1 MHSASNNIF
10 PVILFFLLS
19 FYFSC
24 ENEMSEIKKI
34 SSPNEAQVEVGKK
47 IELLYSSQGKVR
59 ARLLAP
65 ELLRHRTKTPFSEM
79 PKGLKMYFYN
89 DSMVGESKLTAKY
102 GVTYE
107 KSNEMIVRDSVVVI
121 NLKGEILQT
130 EELIWNEQTQKIT
143 SSKFVKIQ
151 TKDEIIYGDGL
162 EANNDLT
169 NYKIKKIRGTIR
181 LKNNPLDEK
190 N

>member
-1 MHSASNNIF
+1 MRLLVSILLI
-10 PVILFFLLS
+10 VIPFF
-19 FYFSC
+19 YSC
-24 ENEMSEIKKI
+24 ENDISEINKI
-34 SSPNEAQVEVGKK
+34 SSPEDAQVEIGKK
-47 IELLYSSQGKVR
+47 IELLYSADGKVK

-65 ELLRHRTKTPFSEM
+65 ELKRHRTKIPYTEM

-89 DSMVGESKLTAKY
+89 DSMVSESKLTAKY
-102 GVTYE
+102 GITYE

-121 NLKGEILQT
+121 NLKGEKLET

-151 TKDEIIYGDGL
+151 TRDEIIYGDGM

-169 NYKIKKIRGTIR
+169 NYKIKKIRGTIH
-181 LKNNPLDEK
+181 LKDNPLGEK
-190 N
+190 

>member
-1 MHSASNNIF
+1 
-10 PVILFFLLS
+10 
-19 FYFSC
+19 
-24 ENEMSEIKKI
+24 MSEIKKI
-34 SSPNEAQVEVGKK
+34 SSPDEALVEVGKK
-47 IELLYSSQGKVR
+47 VELLYSSAGKVR
-59 ARLLAP
+59 ARLIAP
-65 ELLRHRTKTPFSEM
+65 ELLRHRGKTPFTEM

-89 DSMVGESKLTAKY
+89 DSLVAESKLTAKY

-130 EELIWNEQTQKIT
+130 EELIWNDQTQKIT

-169 NYKIKKIRGTIR
+169 NYKIKKIRGTIH
-181 LKNNPLDEK
+181 LKENPLGEK